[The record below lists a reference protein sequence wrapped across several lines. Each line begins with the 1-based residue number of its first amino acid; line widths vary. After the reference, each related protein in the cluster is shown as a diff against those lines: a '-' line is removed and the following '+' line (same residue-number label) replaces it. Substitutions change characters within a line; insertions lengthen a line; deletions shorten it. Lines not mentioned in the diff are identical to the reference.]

1 MTDISSQLKEHLE
14 EGKDWERMN
23 TPVPG
28 LFVVK
33 VPATKTRKARLNLE
47 LSPLKNDGTPL
58 KKKSLFIGGEEMF
71 IKYSEMFSND
81 KAYQIIR
88 EIEQINKKQM
98 IIKPSKKLEM

>member
-98 IIKPSKKLEM
+98 IIKPTKKLEM

>member
-14 EGKDWERMN
+14 EGKDWERMD
-23 TPVPG
+23 TPLPG

>member
-1 MTDISSQLKEHLE
+1 MADITSQLKEHLE

-28 LFVVK
+28 LYVVK

-71 IKYSEMFSND
+71 IKYAEMFSND

-98 IIKPSKKLEM
+98 IIKTTKKLEM

>member
-1 MTDISSQLKEHLE
+1 MADITSQLKEHLE
-14 EGKDWERMN
+14 KGKDWERMN

-28 LFVVK
+28 LYIVK
-33 VPATKTRKARLNLE
+33 VPATKTRKARLNLQ

-71 IKYSEMFSND
+71 IKYAEMFSND

-88 EIEQINKKQM
+88 EIEQINQKQM
-98 IIKPSKKLEM
+98 KIKPTKKLEM

>member
-14 EGKDWERMN
+14 GGKDWERMD

-98 IIKPSKKLEM
+98 IIKPTKKLEM

>member
-88 EIEQINKKQM
+88 EIEQINKTQM
-98 IIKPSKKLEM
+98 VIKTTKKLEM

>member
-1 MTDISSQLKEHLE
+1 MD
-14 EGKDWERMN
+14 
-23 TPVPG
+23 TPLPG

-98 IIKPSKKLEM
+98 IIKTTKKLDM

>member
-14 EGKDWERMN
+14 RGKDWERMD

-28 LFVVK
+28 LFIVK

-47 LSPLKNDGTPL
+47 LSPLKKDGTPL

-88 EIEQINKKQM
+88 EIEQINKTQM

>member
-88 EIEQINKKQM
+88 EIEQINKIQM
-98 IIKPSKKLEM
+98 VIKPSKKLEM